1 MSSFFRK
8 YQLLII
14 VAFLVGLAFTIYS
27 SNLKA
32 TSETS
37 FLRRAIMDTYAPPLR
52 AASFFFTG
60 LKDFWNN
67 YVFLFHLQRENSEL
81 RKSLDLLTENTV
93 HMKELLLENERL
105 RKLLSLKERSSARL
119 ISAEIIARDAIG
131 GLKTIMINKGTRDLI
146 EKDQAVVT
154 HRGVVGRCI
163 EVSSS
168 TSRVLLITD
177 INSSVDALVQRTRS
191 RGIVEGRGTS
201 LCELKYVANT
211 EDVIIGDLVVTAGLC
226 GIFPKGL
233 PIGTVSRIEQNNFGL
248 FQYIELKP
256 SVDLNKLEEVSVLLP
271 AGD

>member
-1 MSSFFRK
+1 
-8 YQLLII
+8 
-14 VAFLVGLAFTIYS
+14 
-27 SNLKA
+27 
-32 TSETS
+32 
-37 FLRRAIMDTYAPPLR
+37 
-52 AASFFFTG
+52 
-60 LKDFWNN
+60 
-67 YVFLFHLQRENSEL
+67 
-81 RKSLDLLTENTV
+81 
-93 HMKELLLENERL
+93 
-105 RKLLSLKERSSARL
+105 
-119 ISAEIIARDAIG
+119 
-131 GLKTIMINKGTRDLI
+131 MINRGARDLI

-211 EDVIIGDLVVTAGLC
+211 EDVMIGDLVVTAGLC

-256 SVDLNKLEEVSVLLP
+256 SVDLNKLEEVSILLP
-271 AGD
+271 AGE